1 MILYDD
7 LTRLA
12 YRRNHLTLLNGSN
25 LMKLLL
31 LTPAP
36 RGSLSGNRAT
46 AERWTRLLEGL
57 GHRVTVGTNYD
68 AQQACDAD
76 VLIALHAWRSRDA
89 VTRWRREQG
98 QKPMI
103 IALTGTDLYRFQYSH
118 PEQTLATMAAADG
131 LIVLHHLAW
140 QVVPEELRSRITVV
154 LQSAATP
161 PERASRLPADNDRF
175 DLCVIGHLRE
185 EKDPLRAALAA
196 RLLPPESR
204 IHILQAGKAHDNGW
218 AEAARDEMTNNPR
231 YQWLGEI
238 PREQASLLMS
248 QCRAMVISSTMEG
261 GANVVSEACRAG
273 LPVLASDIP
282 GNLGLLGENYPGVYP
297 VGDEQALAGL
307 MLRAEQ
313 EPEWLD
319 NLRHLVDRLA
329 LEFTPEREQ
338 ASLDEALT
346 KAVALSPAD

>member
-1 MILYDD
+1 
-7 LTRLA
+7 
-12 YRRNHLTLLNGSN
+12 
-25 LMKLLL
+25 MKLLL

-36 RGSLSGNRAT
+36 EGSLSGNRAT
-46 AERWTRLLEGL
+46 AERWARLLVQG

-68 AQQACDAD
+68 ARQAGDAD
-76 VLIALHAWRSRDA
+76 VLIALHAWRSGEA
-89 VTRWRREQG
+89 VTHWRREQG
-98 QKPMI
+98 HKPVI
-103 IALTGTDLYRFQYSH
+103 VALTGTDLYRFQHSH
-118 PEQTLATMAAADG
+118 PEQTLATMAEADG
-131 LIVLHHLAW
+131 LIVLHRLAW

-161 PERASRLPADNDRF
+161 EPASRLKADNDRF

-185 EKDPLRAALAA
+185 EKDPLRAAFAA
-196 RLLPPESR
+196 RLLPTESR
-204 IHILQAGKAHDNGW
+204 IHILQAGKAHDDGW
-218 AEAARDEMTNNPR
+218 AEAAREEMDSNPR

-238 PREQASLLMS
+238 PREQAAQLMGH
-248 QCRAMVISSTMEG
+248 CRAMVISSTMEG

-282 GNLGLLGENYPGVYP
+282 GNLGLLGKNYPGVYR

-319 NLRHLVDRLA
+319 NLRRIVDGLA
-329 LEFTPEREQ
+329 LDFTPEREQ
-338 ASLDEALT
+338 ASLEEALAR
-346 KAVALSPAD
+346 AVALSPAG

>member
-1 MILYDD
+1 M
-7 LTRLA
+7 
-12 YRRNHLTLLNGSN
+12 N
-25 LMKLLL
+25 LLL

-36 RGSLSGNRAT
+36 PGSLSGNRAT
-46 AERWTRLLEGL
+46 AERWAGLFENL
-57 GHRVTVGTNYD
+57 GHQVTLGTNLETR
-68 AQQACDAD
+68 QANEAD

-89 VTRWRREQG
+89 VSRWRAEQG
-98 QKPMI
+98 RKPVI
-103 IALTGTDLYRFQYSH
+103 VALTGTDLYRFQYSH
-118 PEQTLATMAAADG
+118 PQQTLATMTEADG

-140 QVVPEELRSRITVV
+140 QVVPEALRSRITVV

-161 PERASRLPADNDRF
+161 EPAGRLTTDNDRF

-185 EKDPLRAALAA
+185 EKAPLRAALAA

-204 IHILQAGKAHDNGW
+204 IHILQAGKAHDHAW
-218 AEAARDEMTNNPR
+218 AKAAGEEMASNPR

-238 PREQASLLMS
+238 PRAQASQLMS

-282 GNLGLLGENYPGVYP
+282 GNLGLLGEHYPGVYP

-307 MLRAEQ
+307 MLRAER
-313 EPEWLD
+313 EPSWLD
-319 NLRHLVDRLA
+319 NLRRIVDGLA
-329 LEFTPEREQ
+329 LDFTPEREQ
-338 ASLDEALT
+338 ASLEEALT
-346 KAVALSPAD
+346 KAVALNPAG